1 MSPTPASSAKR
12 WRRRTA
18 LAVGAVLL
26 SLASMAAASPAQAAG
41 VHGSGEV
48 SAAVPVRVGSIDLY
62 VGDQTGDVGGALVT
76 SKATGITTCQ
86 GLMMGEH
93 TTLTWKVPI
102 TNRSTAYGATITLV
116 NNCTERDS
124 DYTFARSPFTVH
136 SGERWAYERPYRVPG
151 YGAKDPRVYRV
162 S

>member
-48 SAAVPVRVGSIDLY
+48 SAAVPLRVGSIDLF
-62 VGDQTGDVGGALVT
+62 VSDETGDAGGALVT

-93 TTLTWKVPI
+93 NTLTWKVPI
-102 TNRSTAYGATITLV
+102 TNRSTAYGATITFV
-116 NNCTERDS
+116 NNCTDRITG
-124 DYTFARSPFTVH
+124 YTFARSPFTVH
-136 SGERWAYERPYRVPG
+136 NGERWAYERPYRVPG
-151 YGAKDPRVYRV
+151 YGAKDPRVHRV
-162 S
+162 G

>member
-1 MSPTPASSAKR
+1 MSPTPAPSAKR

-76 SKATGITTCQ
+76 SKATGVTTCKDVRWPA
-86 GLMMGEH
+86 H
-93 TTLTWKVPI
+93 NTLTWKVPI
-102 TNRSTAYGATITLV
+102 TNRSTAYGATITFV
-116 NNCTERDS
+116 NNCTDRITG
-124 DYTFARSPFTVH
+124 YTFARSPFTVH
-136 SGERWAYERPYRVPG
+136 NGERWAYERPYRVPG
-151 YGAKDPRVYRV
+151 YGAKDPRVHRV
-162 S
+162 G